1 MKFLKLYLL
10 LAVITASSFSYGQE
24 PLYNWGEPSTN
35 DYKNHSIENL
45 LSLGENGFVLLRK
58 YSTSTYNHT
67 YFIELYGKTLSLKK
81 EQKVEFNG
89 GVMGDMYDIEHIE
102 VINGNIY
109 VFVTHWHKDNGKNT
123 LFVKELSLDGQLE
136 DVATLLAIDAQ
147 KLGNRGRFEPKFS
160 NDGSKLLIYTQ
171 LPSVKKTNERI
182 KIT

>member
-1 MKFLKLYLL
+1 
-10 LAVITASSFSYGQE
+10 
-24 PLYNWGEPSTN
+24 
-35 DYKNHSIENL
+35 
-45 LSLGENGFVLLRK
+45 
-58 YSTSTYNHT
+58 
-67 YFIELYGKTLSLKK
+67 
-81 EQKVEFNG
+81 
-89 GVMGDMYDIEHIE
+89 IE

-182 KIT
+182 KITCFNVPDMSKIWETEQEIDPEQTR